1 MIIGFVHRKGWY
13 IQDDLQVFN
22 RGEKGGRYWFTHG
35 LNWRMTGP
43 WLLGTA
49 VGMFGFTNTAWFTGP
64 GSKWLDGTDIGFAVS
79 AVITAI
85 LYPIMLKLFPEPR
98 NVFRRLLRRGPERG
112 LPSRAARSVRPGR

>member
-1 MIIGFVHRKGWY
+1 
-13 IQDDLQVFN
+13 
-22 RGEKGGRYWFTHG
+22 
-35 LNWRMTGP
+35 MTGP

-49 VGMFGFTNTAWFTGP
+49 IGMFGFTNTAWFTGP

-98 NVFRRLLRRGPERG
+98 NVFRDFYDEDPNEVFLRER
-112 LPSRAARSVRPGR
+112 RAAAAAPMTVPGVAPDVALEAAGEGAR